1 MSLAVW
7 DPSPLYAQK
16 PYVIQG
22 QERPDDLPRLTESA
36 ATMERKVLDWFMA
49 QFVGVSLNGPIYR
62 AQTPTMCA
70 EALGLHLTTVRPRIT
85 QLTKRTSGP
94 RLERCAWIARRR
106 TDDGGSEGW
115 VRFKEDEA

>member
-1 MSLAVW
+1 MSTLAVW
-7 DPSPLYAQK
+7 DPSPLYAPE

-22 QERPDDLPRLTESA
+22 QERPDDLPRLKESA
-36 ATMERKVLDWFMA
+36 ATMEARVLEWFRGR
-49 QFVGVSLNGPIYR
+49 FGVRGYM

-115 VRFKEDEA
+115 VRFKEDENA